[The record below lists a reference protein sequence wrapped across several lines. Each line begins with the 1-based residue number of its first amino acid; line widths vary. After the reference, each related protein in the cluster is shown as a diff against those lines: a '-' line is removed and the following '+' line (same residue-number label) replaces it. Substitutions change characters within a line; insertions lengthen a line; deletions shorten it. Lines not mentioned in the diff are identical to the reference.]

1 MCLRCNELDVRD
13 AGAKGPRPFA
23 LPGYEPKYA
32 RDRVAQV
39 KHIRLDVA
47 LDFERKRIEGTA
59 TTTFS
64 ALNDGLQTI
73 VFDAVELEIQ
83 GVKDGSGKALA
94 FEHDGER
101 LSMTLARTL
110 RSGEETSIAITY
122 AGSPRRGLYFV

>member
-1 MCLRCNELDVRD
+1 MCFRCQEFDVRD

-32 RDRVAQV
+32 RDRVAKV

-47 LDFERKRIEGTA
+47 LDFERKRIDGAA

-64 ALNDGLQTI
+64 ALNDGLDAIT
-73 VFDAVELEIQ
+73 FDAVELEIR
-83 GVKDGSGKALA
+83 GVRDGAGKALT

-101 LSMTLARTL
+101 VSMKLARAL
-110 RSGEETSIAITY
+110 KAGEES
-122 AGSPRRGLYFV
+122 